1 MPGEGPIAILAG
13 SGRLPAE
20 LVGHLEQSG
29 SRVRVLAFRGFA
41 DASLRRRADAVID
54 LLDIRGILAVLD
66 AWRPAAVTLAGAVQ
80 RPGPSA
86 LLGAFSIIRNRD
98 EVKRILA
105 TGDDRLLRGAVR
117 LLEEH
122 GHRVIGAHELAP
134 ELLVPRKLGAGAP
147 QSPDD
152 RVAIDV
158 AISLLDALSAFDVG
172 QAVAVAGHRV
182 LAVEGPEGTD
192 RMLRRV
198 ARIRRSFLR
207 SRKEGGVLVKAAK
220 RGQDLRVDMPT
231 VGPRTVTEAARA
243 GLSGI
248 ALGAGSTLILERDE
262 TVRVAESLGLFIISI
277 PLPWSAADE

>member
-1 MPGEGPIAILAG
+1 
-13 SGRLPAE
+13 
-20 LVGHLEQSG
+20 
-29 SRVRVLAFRGFA
+29 
-41 DASLRRRADAVID
+41 
-54 LLDIRGILAVLD
+54 
-66 AWRPAAVTLAGAVQ
+66 VTLAGAVQ

-134 ELLVPRKLGAGAP
+134 ELLAPRKLGAGAP
-147 QSPDD
+147 PSPDD
-152 RVAIDV
+152 RLAIDT
-158 AISLLDALSAFDVG
+158 AISLLDVLSAFDVG
-172 QAVAVAGHRV
+172 QAVVVAGHRV

-198 ARIRRSFLR
+198 ARLRRSFLR
-207 SRKEGGVLVKAAK
+207 TRKEGGVLVKAAK

-231 VGPRTVTEAARA
+231 VGPRTVAEAARA

-248 ALGAGSTLILERDE
+248 ALGSGSTLILERDE
-262 TVRVAESLGLFIISI
+262 TIRVAESLGLFVVSV
-277 PLPWSAADE
+277 PLPWSTADE